1 MEDETRIGLFAV
13 RLPEMSLK
21 VFMLLRKMVP
31 RKDYILIKN
40 RISARHNRTRKKD
53 LLNELKHRNSKLLT
67 ENQRLKRLMAEYKR
81 RHEES
86 LGGVGFHQA
95 LPASYINN
103 AHVEGYSKPPREA
116 VEKDAL
122 SSADSSVTTALSSA
136 PAHQF

>member
-1 MEDETRIGLFAV
+1 
-13 RLPEMSLK
+13 
-21 VFMLLRKMVP
+21 MVP

-95 LPASYINN
+95 LPASYGKNS
-103 AHVEGYSKPPREA
+103 HVDGNSKCPFEA
-116 VEKDAL
+116 VVEKDIL
-122 SSADSSVTTALSSA
+122 SSADSSVTTAVSSA
-136 PAHQF
+136 PAHLF

>member
-1 MEDETRIGLFAV
+1 
-13 RLPEMSLK
+13 
-21 VFMLLRKMVP
+21 MVP

-86 LGGVGFHQA
+86 LAGVGFHQA
-95 LPASYINN
+95 LPASYGKNS
-103 AHVEGYSKPPREA
+103 HVDGNSKCHYEA
-116 VEKDAL
+116 VEKDIL
-122 SSADSSVTTALSSA
+122 SSADSSATTAVSSA
-136 PAHQF
+136 PAHQFQHGF

>member
-1 MEDETRIGLFAV
+1 
-13 RLPEMSLK
+13 
-21 VFMLLRKMVP
+21 MVP